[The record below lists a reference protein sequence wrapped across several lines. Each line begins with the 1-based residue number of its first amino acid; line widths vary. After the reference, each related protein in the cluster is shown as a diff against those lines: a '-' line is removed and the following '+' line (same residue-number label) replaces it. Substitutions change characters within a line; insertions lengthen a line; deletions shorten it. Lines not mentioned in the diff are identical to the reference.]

1 MEQKGRS
8 IGARVDESVSA
19 TRLLDLAFERDSLAE
34 LDPAARRLA
43 LRDLVHDHVED
54 GDAHRLL
61 SQLADAIDGYGPLS
75 QLMRDPTITDVL
87 VNGPDEVWVER
98 RGRLERVPGAFE
110 SLPLFE
116 AFIDRF
122 LGAAGSRVDASS
134 PLGDARLPDGSRIHV
149 VLPPVA
155 SKPLL
160 SIRKFPV
167 RPLDLGDMVM
177 TSMMDLDIADRL
189 IRSVR
194 DRCNILISGRTGTGK
209 TTLLNALLGVVPDD
223 ERVVLIE
230 ETAELHPACV
240 HVVSLLARSPN
251 LEGKGSI
258 ELSALVRAALRMR
271 PDRIVV
277 GEVRGPEALTALDAL
292 STGHEGSLLTV
303 HARSASEA
311 VDRVASLASR
321 AAPGENLKELQERV
335 MAVFGL
341 IVQLGRD
348 PDGRRRLVEVRE
360 VRDRRPDH
368 S

>member
-1 MEQKGRS
+1 MEQEGRPA
-8 IGARVDESVSA
+8 GTRVDGSVSA

-43 LRDLVHDHVED
+43 LRDLVHDHVD
-54 GDAHRLL
+54 NGDAPLLL

-87 VNGPDEVWVER
+87 VNGPNEVWVER
-98 RGRLERVPGAFE
+98 RGRLERVAGAFE
-110 SLPLFE
+110 SHPLFE

-122 LGAAGSRVDASS
+122 LGAAGTRVDASS

-155 SKPLL
+155 PQPLL
-160 SIRKFPV
+160 SIRKFPAH
-167 RPLDLGDMVM
+167 PFDLGDLVAA
-177 TSMMDLDIADRL
+177 SMMDAAIAKRL
-189 IRSVR
+189 AGSVR
-194 DRCNILISGRTGTGK
+194 GRCNVLISGRTGTGK
-209 TTLLNALLGVVPDD
+209 TTLLNALLGVIPDD

-230 ETAELHPACV
+230 ETAELHPACA
-240 HVVSLLARSPN
+240 HVVSLLARGPN

-258 ELSALVRAALRMR
+258 DLSALVRAALRMR
-271 PDRIVV
+271 PDRIVI
-277 GEVRGPEALTALDAL
+277 GEVRGAEALTALDAL

-321 AAPGENLKELQERV
+321 AVAGENLKDLQERV

-341 IVQLGRD
+341 VVQLGRD
-348 PDGRRRLVEVRE
+348 PGGRRRLVEVRE
-360 VRDRRPDH
+360 ARDR
-368 S
+368 